1 MVSRMN
7 DPKEI
12 KQKYAGCWLPL
23 RRKESTTYG
32 QLIDVS
38 PNGKVE
44 LGTQTDL
51 LVFDLDNPDYELQFH
66 NPKTGFVYVGN
77 RSDTYLILR
86 KAEKQFKRGFHPD
99 NYHSISLT
107 KIAIRLAVSGA
118 TGISVNKTAQLIGNK
133 AQEVF
138 SDNSLVKR
146 LYERTFPSLS
156 EAIKM
161 GHAVALSNRL
171 AIVPSSNPKYDYD
184 IFREAYK
191 IGSLVAKDR
200 MMTVSPL
207 FVQELSDYVR
217 RNNLDWG
224 VTNASQ

>member
-1 MVSRMN
+1 MN

-12 KQKYAGCWLPL
+12 KQKYADCWLPVSH
-23 RRKESTTYG
+23 KGSITYG

-38 PNGKVE
+38 PNGRVE
-44 LGTQTDL
+44 LNVRTDI
-51 LVFDLDNPDYELQFH
+51 LVFNLDDPNYELQFH
-66 NPKTGFVYVGN
+66 NPKTGFVYVDNLG
-77 RSDTYLILR
+77 DTYLILR

-107 KIAIRLAVSGA
+107 KIAFRLAVSGA
-118 TGISVNKTAQLIGNK
+118 TGISVNKKANFIGDTAM
-133 AQEVF
+133 EVF
-138 SDNSLVKR
+138 TNNSLVKR
-146 LYERTFPSLS
+146 LYERTFPSLPD
-156 EAIKM
+156 ALKM

-191 IGSLVAKDR
+191 IGSLVAKDQ
-200 MMTVSPL
+200 MMTVSPM